1 MPELIGK
8 ITNIKVGNFLPDTVN
23 AFDIGTVTI
32 KESGTNVSWLF
43 YLWNTRD
50 SAPAVKRVRETQR
63 LALAREAATRK
74 LTVHI
79 VHQNASS
86 IVESL
91 QIDYP

>member
-32 KESGTNVSWLF
+32 KENGTNVSWLF

-50 SAPAVKRVRETQR
+50 AAPAVKRVRETQR
-63 LALAREAATRK
+63 LALAREAAARK